1 MIGAS
6 ENAALAISPGCATVR
21 CAQQRKSVGANVGTT
36 VQRARAPRR
45 PGRIVARLLVP
56 LLLLGVAAAVYS
68 IVRSPPAFLR
78 NTDAGTHTSR
88 PAPHRRLPPYWT
100 VRPGD
105 SFAVIAAKTGL
116 TTDQLQ
122 VYNPNVDPLA
132 LTPGVRLNLWQHP
145 PKPHRPKPKPA
156 GPMFWTVRAGQS
168 FGSIA
173 HATGISIVTLEQLN
187 PKLTPASVQPGDR
200 VRLRR

>member
-1 MIGAS
+1 MH
-6 ENAALAISPGCATVR
+6 
-21 CAQQRKSVGANVGTT
+21 
-36 VQRARAPRR
+36 RAPTARR
-45 PGRIVARLLVP
+45 AGRIVARLFAP
-56 LLLLGVAAAVYS
+56 LFLLSVAAAVVL
-68 IVRSPPAFLR
+68 IVRSPPRFLQ
-78 NTDAGTHTSR
+78 TTSAGTHVAS

-122 VYNPNVDPLA
+122 AYNPAIDPLA
-132 LTPGVRLNLWQHP
+132 LSPGERVNLWQHP
-145 PKPHRPKPKPA
+145 PRPHQAKPKPPR
-156 GPMFWTVRAGQS
+156 PMFWTVRPGQS

-173 HATGISIVTLEQLN
+173 HATGISIVTLQQLN
-187 PKLTPASVQPGDR
+187 PKLKPGSVQPGDR